1 METSRDD
8 FVIALRSAFLKKG
21 TQQRFSL
28 LSLISFSIIL
38 LILGSFNF
46 KTINYVK
53 VAIKEIVYR
62 TSFIVSGP
70 ENFLKN
76 NYLIVS
82 NHLKLYQENKKN
94 ITELN
99 YLRGKDLSQKINKLE
114 NIKYKKLIDDYFIG
128 ENETVAKVLIDKQS
142 PFLRSIII
150 NKGSKNNIKLGMVVL
165 DEGYLIGKIVEVNFF
180 TSRILLI
187 SDINSKIPVSLQP
200 GDIQAI
206 MSGKDKQEGVL
217 QYVRGKNLPE
227 INEEIQVLT
236 SGAGGLFK
244 NGIPIGTIAID
255 DEILANNKEDKI
267 VDFHRD
273 FSQLKYV
280 KVVSFSREKNI
291 LDLSSKDD
299 AKILN
304 EEIKEANQRQETLR
318 ILLEQKKIADEIR
331 IKIQK
336 ENDSLRIDR
345 IRLKKE
351 SNFFKNEN
359 VRLKNEVLVDKI
371 TNNKN
376 LVQDEEIKFLKMNLY
391 YGHKCRKNF
400 LNNGY
405 KVNTVKYR
413 KCVLN
418 KGIKRINE

>member
-28 LSLISFSIIL
+28 LSLISFSITL

-46 KTINYVK
+46 KVIDYAK

-62 TSFIVSGP
+62 SSFIVSGP
-70 ENFLKN
+70 ENFVKN
-76 NYLIVS
+76 NYLIIGD
-82 NHLKLYQENKKN
+82 HLKLYEENKKN

-99 YLRGKDLSQKINKLE
+99 YLRGKDLSQKINILE

-142 PFLRSIII
+142 PFLRSIIL

-165 DEGYLIGKIVEVNFF
+165 DEGYLVGKIVEVNFF
-180 TSRILLI
+180 TSRVLLI

-206 MSGKDKQEGVL
+206 MSGKDKQKGVL
-217 QYVRGKNLPE
+217 QYVRNKNLLE
-227 INEEIQVLT
+227 IDGEIQVLT

-244 NGIPIGTIAID
+244 SGIPIGEID
-255 DEILANNKEDKI
+255 VDEGLEIDEDK
-267 VDFHRD
+267 VVNFHRD

-280 KVVSFSREKNI
+280 KVVSFSKEKNI
-291 LDLSSKDD
+291 LDLSSKNNSE
-299 AKILN
+299 ILN
-304 EEIKEANQRQETLR
+304 EEIKETNQQQETLR
-318 ILLEQKKIADEIR
+318 ILIEQKKIADEIR

-336 ENDSLRIDR
+336 ENNFLRNER
-345 IRLKKE
+345 IGLKKE
-351 SNFFKNEN
+351 SDFLRNESD
-359 VRLKNEVLVDKI
+359 RLKNEILITKKNNEKNKI
-371 TNNKN
+371 
-376 LVQDEEIKFLKMNLY
+376 QDEEIEFLKKNLL
-391 YGHKCRKNF
+391 YGHRCRKN
-400 LNNGY
+400 LINNLY
-405 KVNTVKYR
+405 KVSTPEYR
-413 KCVLN
+413 KCVLK
-418 KGIKRINE
+418 KGLKK